1 MAQLPLLLWLCRG
14 SFWDTIAGPGRILES
29 HTGNGMQDR
38 LIELESKFSF
48 QEDSLQELNEVLIK
62 QQRQLDEMRQLV
74 ESLRERIADLEAGG
88 GDGGAPAPGSERP
101 PHY

>member
-1 MAQLPLLLWLCRG
+1 M
-14 SFWDTIAGPGRILES
+14 ES

-74 ESLRERIADLEAGG
+74 ESLRERIAELEAGG
-88 GDGGAPAPGSERP
+88 GGGGAPAPGSERP

>member
-1 MAQLPLLLWLCRG
+1 
-14 SFWDTIAGPGRILES
+14 
-29 HTGNGMQDR
+29 MQER

-74 ESLRERIADLEAGG
+74 ESLRERIADLEAGSAG
-88 GDGGAPAPGSERP
+88 GEAAAADSERP

>member
-1 MAQLPLLLWLCRG
+1 
-14 SFWDTIAGPGRILES
+14 
-29 HTGNGMQDR
+29 MQDR

-74 ESLRERIADLEAGG
+74 ESLRERIAELEAGG
-88 GDGGAPAPGSERP
+88 GGGGAPAPGSERP